1 MNNSSI
7 WSKKYLQGLII
18 LVGVIF
24 SGILLGA
31 SLVSAINHLTHPP
44 MQIMT
49 LNQETLF
56 KEEALRAAKL
66 NLDEKSLKKHLSD
79 FKKAFM
85 NLLEGLPK
93 HFVVVPAHCLLRTDN
108 VSDLT
113 EIFRTLLIKS
123 QSEGVKK

>member
-31 SLVSAINHLTHPP
+31 SLVSAINHVTHPP
-44 MQIMT
+44 IEIMT
-49 LNQETLF
+49 LNQEALF
-56 KEEALRAAKL
+56 KEEALRCAKL
-66 NLDEKSLKKHLSD
+66 NLDEKSLKKHLAD

-85 NLLEGLPK
+85 DLLKNLPK
-93 HFVVVPAHCLLRTDN
+93 HFVVVPSSLLLRTDN
-108 VSDLT
+108 IQDLT
-113 EIFRTLLIKS
+113 EIFRTLLIES
-123 QSEGVKK
+123 QQELKK